1 MQSGVPT
8 LGRIF
13 VALALLLPPACLPA
27 RAASAFASSPRRVNA
42 PYFVG
47 DVPFGKTAVFWFGR
61 VTPQQNY
68 ADVRVGYNDS
78 ELYVNVAV
86 FDRRLWYDTTPSLA
100 ELTAWDAPSLFLDLD
115 GNTGDAPDAN
125 AYRFVAQL
133 NWWEARGAWQGAY
146 RGNNSNWVTATVPF
160 TTTTGWRGDAPLN
173 DVDDRGWVVTYRIP
187 FAGLGL
193 GGAPPQGTIWGLGV
207 ILHDRDDAS
216 GTFIPDQVWPET
228 MNPASP
234 ATWGQ
239 LAFGLPTYTA
249 PLATPGS
256 MVTIRHGLNGAVVP
270 DVSAGGDTVCGDGL
284 DYWTEWGEAN
294 YAGAGHAN
302 VQNQADVAELMV
314 EGKVHF
320 LETRTTRPDDKPLV
334 LKGDRVHLLDP
345 AQPYAAATVVGNPAQ
360 FQARGLALAGP
371 NINLNRGTDRVWTEG
386 PGRLEIVLDR
396 DFSGQSIPGGLP
408 VTVRWRER
416 MTLEGDTLR
425 FEGAVHVTSRLDE
438 LHTDTLEIGFK
449 EPIPLGDPEKQS
461 RPEVRRLRC
470 RGGVV
475 LESQSADAQGPIAWQ
490 RVEVADLALDL
501 TTGAATAGGP
511 GQLRTVRRGSAAP
524 LLNRLGPRQ
533 PPADAAAVGKPSP
546 HSVPDLPLRDS
557 SSLSYL
563 EVRFQRGAAG
573 NLQQRRLTC
582 EGQVVAI
589 FGPIGAWE
597 ERLSADRPESLGPRG
612 AVLRCDQLGV
622 AQMPVPGTNY
632 LTLELEAQGNTL
644 VEGQHYTARAHRLTY
659 AEAKDLLIL
668 EGDGRSD
675 AQLFRQMYPGGP
687 LSATTARRIQYWP
700 SLRKGSVDGPRFL
713 EHQTSPAPG
722 S

>member
-100 ELTAWDAPSLFLDLD
+100 ELTAWDATSLFLDLD

-302 VQNQADVAELMV
+302 VQNQADVADWPCFSKYYVTFPLNALPA
-314 EGKVHF
+314 GKVIISATLTLHQF
-320 LETRTTRPDDKPLV
+320 GNAGAGWTPPPEPSLIQVHTINQDWSENTLNWNNAPLALENVSRAWVDPLPSFPGWPGVPRTWDV
-334 LKGDRVHLLDP
+334 SGAV
-345 AQPYAAATVVGNPAQ
+345 AAAYLAGVPLRLAFYSADGAYHSGRYFVTSDTGDWNAVGRPTLQVSWGNPAPQ
-360 FQARGLALAGP
+360 QRQVALRPGW
-371 NINLNRGTDRVWTEG
+371 NLV
-386 PGRLEIVLDR
+386 
-396 DFSGQSIPGGLP
+396 SIPLTTASTAITNVLASIAGKYDRAYIYNGCDASDPWKTYGPSAPPYANDLATVQKTQGLWVRATSAATLTITGTLP
-408 VTVRWRER
+408 VT
-416 MTLEGDTLR
+416 T
-425 FEGAVHVTSRLDE
+425 A
-438 LHTDTLEIGFK
+438 
-449 EPIPLGDPEKQS
+449 IPLCAGWNLIGYPAASPTPLPAALASIAGKYDLVYAYDASDATDPWKQFD
-461 RPEVRRLRC
+461 PNAL
-470 RGGVV
+470 
-475 LESQSADAQGPIAWQ
+475 P
-490 RVEVADLALDL
+490 VANDL
-501 TTGAATAGGP
+501 TEMRPGAGYWIRAT
-511 GQLRTVRRGSAAP
+511 QM
-524 LLNRLGPRQ
+524 
-533 PPADAAAVGKPSP
+533 
-546 HSVPDLPLRDS
+546 
-557 SSLSYL
+557 
-563 EVRFQRGAAG
+563 
-573 NLQQRRLTC
+573 
-582 EGQVVAI
+582 
-589 FGPIGAWE
+589 
-597 ERLSADRPESLGPRG
+597 
-612 AVLRCDQLGV
+612 AVLVVR
-622 AQMPVPGTNY
+622 
-632 LTLELEAQGNTL
+632 
-644 VEGQHYTARAHRLTY
+644 
-659 AEAKDLLIL
+659 
-668 EGDGRSD
+668 
-675 AQLFRQMYPGGP
+675 
-687 LSATTARRIQYWP
+687 
-700 SLRKGSVDGPRFL
+700 
-713 EHQTSPAPG
+713 
-722 S
+722 